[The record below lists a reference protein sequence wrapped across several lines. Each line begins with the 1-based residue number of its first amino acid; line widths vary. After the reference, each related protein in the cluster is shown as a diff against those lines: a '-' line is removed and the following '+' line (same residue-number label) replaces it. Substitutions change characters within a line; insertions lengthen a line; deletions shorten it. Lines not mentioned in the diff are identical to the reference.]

1 MEEEEEEE
9 DFRLVSTLTFQRSE
23 IDINLR
29 SSGR

>member
-1 MEEEEEEE
+1 MEEEEEE
-9 DFRLVSTLTFQRSE
+9 DFRLVSTLTSQWSE

>member
-9 DFRLVSTLTFQRSE
+9 DFRLVSTLTSQRSE